1 MPRRAG
7 AAAVPDMAGKL
18 RFVQL
23 FLRRRKVQIG
33 EYVAAALRYGM
44 YLALGLLTIAGNPL
58 SLA

>member
-1 MPRRAG
+1 
-7 AAAVPDMAGKL
+7 MAGKL